1 MESRRPKICMKI
13 SIKLNKRDDE
23 IKQRIFSGPPFMI
36 FIILPLNYRVFGD
49 GWMWYLVNMV
59 CLMLYV

>member
-13 SIKLNKRDDE
+13 STKSNKWDDA
-23 IKQRIFSGPPFMI
+23 IKQRIFSSPPFMI

-59 CLMLYV
+59 WMMLYV